1 MRTPTSPSLN
11 SPALSSLLQSRL
23 GRHLIWVLIIK
34 LILLTALWFIFI
46 KPNRVE
52 VDAATMR
59 DHLLGQPT
67 INNKEIQ
74 HDRHNSR

>member
-1 MRTPTSPSLN
+1 MSTPASPPHN
-11 SPALSSLLQSRL
+11 SPTFSSLLQSRL

-34 LILLTALWFIFI
+34 LILLSALWYVFI
-46 KPNRVE
+46 KPHRVE

-59 DHLLGQPT
+59 DHMLGQPA
-67 INNKEIQ
+67 INNQEIQ